1 MSRKC
6 EAWQGIRAS
15 GLRLGALGYFAI
27 LCYDLAMRIWHILAL
42 TLMPQTAMACGNT
55 VCLVNPDSLIL
66 PQVID
71 FDDQPSGW
79 GPGVEVDDVLA
90 LPGARI
96 GEHFAGQQVSTSGAH
111 DIVTGPAFAPLTV
124 RAGRDGQNLSVV
136 HFSGTT
142 LINGFGAA
150 GYPSRDAQGEGAIAV
165 EFDEDQS
172 ALSFELRGGEAGAA
186 SVTFLRRD
194 GAILGTVPVVPTGEF
209 TVGFITYDGNDD
221 IAGFVI
227 TNTDPQG
234 LAIDTL
240 RFGKPP
246 DIG

>member
-1 MSRKC
+1 
-6 EAWQGIRAS
+6 
-15 GLRLGALGYFAI
+15 
-27 LCYDLAMRIWHILAL
+27 MRFLHVLAL
-42 TLMPQTAMACGNT
+42 TCLPQATLACGNT
-55 VCLVNPDSLIL
+55 VCLVDPDRLVL

-71 FDDQPSGW
+71 FDDQRSGW
-79 GPGVEVDDVLA
+79 GPGVRVDDVLV

-96 GEHFAGQQVSTSGAH
+96 GEHFAGQRVSSAGAH
-111 DIVTGPAFAPLTV
+111 DVVTGPARAPLMV
-124 RAGRDGQNLSVV
+124 QAGAKGQNISVV

-142 LINGFGAA
+142 LINGFGVA
-150 GYPSRDAQGEGAIAV
+150 GFPKRDAQGEGAIAV
-165 EFDEDQS
+165 QFDEDQS
-172 ALSFELRGGEAGAA
+172 ALSFDLRGGEAGEARV
-186 SVTFLRRD
+186 SFLRRD
-194 GAILGTVPVVPTGEF
+194 GSVIGTVAVKPTGEF
-209 TVGFITYDGNDD
+209 TVGFARATGQDD